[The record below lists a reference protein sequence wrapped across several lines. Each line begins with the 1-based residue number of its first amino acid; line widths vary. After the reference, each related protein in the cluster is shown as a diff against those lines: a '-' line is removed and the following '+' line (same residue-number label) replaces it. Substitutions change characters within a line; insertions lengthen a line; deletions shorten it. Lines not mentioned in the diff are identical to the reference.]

1 MLHQIGL
8 YVHMVAILIA
18 GGGSFGSMIIEKQ
31 LWIRAEQGS
40 PDARVLLPALA
51 TAKNFIMAAII
62 LFLVSGL
69 LMLGAVHWV
78 FFTQPWFIAKICLF
92 LLLPARGAMVAKPIV
107 MQIGQE
113 LNKKT
118 PDTGVLPGLKKRMRR
133 FHLIQYS
140 IVSVILFLVIF
151 KI

>member
-1 MLHQIGL
+1 
-8 YVHMVAILIA
+8 
-18 GGGSFGSMIIEKQ
+18 MIIEKQ

-40 PDARVLLPALA
+40 PDARVLVPPLA
-51 TAKNFIMAAII
+51 TAKNFIMAGVM

-78 FFTQPWFIAKICLF
+78 FFSQPWFIAKICLF
-92 LLLPARGAMVAKPIV
+92 VLLPARGALVAKPII
-107 MQIGQE
+107 MKIGQE
-113 LNKKT
+113 LNKDV
-118 PDTGVLPGLKKRMRR
+118 PDTRALPGLKKRMRR